1 MKRVQSPT
9 SLAVITGALIL
20 GASIPARAES
30 DPKAVA
36 VADQVLEA
44 MGGKDAWNGT
54 HFLRFDFAVEH
65 GGKTVVSH
73 AHTWDKWTGR
83 YRLEAKT
90 KAGDP
95 YVVLMNVNTKLG
107 DAYLKGKKL
116 EGAEANKYVKEAYET
131 WVNDTY
137 WLVMPYKMKDPGVT
151 LKLDGEA
158 KEGTV
163 TYDRVSLSFDSVGL
177 TPRDHYTAYINR
189 GTHMMDKWEFV
200 LEGEKPP
207 AVPFMWK
214 NWQRYGKVML
224 SNDKVNTK
232 DGTRIYFP
240 VLDAPAAVTDAVFTS
255 PEVPAARP

>member
-1 MKRVQSPT
+1 MNKIHSST
-9 SLAVITGALIL
+9 SIAVVAGALLL
-20 GASIPARAES
+20 GASLQGHAES

-36 VADQVLEA
+36 VADETMAA

-65 GGKTVVSH
+65 GGRTIVSR

-95 YVVLMNVNTKLG
+95 YVALMNVTTKEG
-107 DAYLKGKKL
+107 TVYLKGKKL
-116 EGAEANKYVKEAYET
+116 EGVEAKKYLDEAYGT
-131 WVNDTY
+131 WVNDMY
-137 WLVMPYKMKDPGVT
+137 WLVMPYKLKDPGVT

-158 KEGTV
+158 KEGSA
-163 TYDRVSLSFDSVGL
+163 TYDKLFVTFDSVGL
-177 TPRDHYTAYINR
+177 TPKDHYTAFINR
-189 GTHMMDKWEFV
+189 STHLMDKWEFV
-200 LEGEKPP
+200 LQGEKPP
-207 AVPFMWK
+207 AVPFVWK

-224 SNDKVNTK
+224 SNDKVSPK

-240 VLDAPAAVTDAVFTS
+240 VLDAPAAVADSVFSS
-255 PEVPAARP
+255 PEAPAAK